1 MKHFVRIADVGRS
14 VLLLACLVSVPALMA
29 QNFTKPL
36 IAGRVMASEYGHWS
50 LAALGPVKGDGSNE
64 TATITSGPL
73 TLADGTAWQPLTVG
87 VPVSIDDGVT
97 SEVVTP
103 TAVDCPSGG
112 AWCRFSAVFHLP
124 HTGRFRVR
132 SATAGINEAIQAAPT
147 GGMVELPAGTFS
159 LQAPVVITKAL
170 RLSGS
175 GEEGTTLL
183 QTIDAVDGIQIG
195 SATLAPS
202 DVAIDNLQITGPY
215 ASPTVA
221 STGIGIHCV
230 NCVRLKLH
238 NVTAQQWGTG
248 IFFDSTYGHA
258 FTNDVIDCHFIQ
270 NYTGVHM
277 QGGSANRLTFVGN
290 TVDGNAYGVWD
301 DGGWV
306 HTWVGND
313 IESNSIWGYYQN
325 DTAPGSYSQHNVNIY
340 GNYFEGNGSHTDGQG
355 DVYLGAN
362 PASGAG
368 CNECLLQG
376 NIFNA
381 STGGNVVAVDLGNF
395 QGNLE
400 GNVYSGYGTGKQVL
414 SGTDPAH
421 GYTWALSLGD
431 PGTGTPGT
439 ISRIDGNGGLTLGGN
454 DNSLDLHDTVVESP
468 TKRVLIRGQEGGN
481 RASNFATLD
490 IDAQSTANQS
500 TFLTFSNQLTP
511 LWSIQPDYFAQN
523 VHDICL
529 LNDDTTGQCQAYFN
543 GGHWQF
549 ANGIGTVP
557 HVPAGDYSF
566 QQAANGDTTLLL
578 LRNSDTSPSG
588 NLLDITNQANTQHLF
603 TVNAAGTLINGSINT
618 AGSINASSLAQSGA
632 RVLTPGDL
640 PLTGQT
646 GSILGQSYTAGQ
658 CAASALTVAGTQ
670 TGMVA
675 TANPETD
682 PGSGFVWEA
691 FISAANTVLVRLCN
705 ISGVTATATASVY
718 DVRVM
723 R

>member
-1 MKHFVRIADVGRS
+1 MKHIWRIPNIICS
-14 VLLLACLVSVPALMA
+14 VLLIACLTPALQA

-36 IAGRVMASEYGHWS
+36 IAGRVIASEYGHWT
-50 LAALGPVKGDGSNE
+50 LAAQGPVKGDGSSE

-73 TLADGTAWQPLTVG
+73 TLADGSAWQPLTPG
-87 VPVSIDDGVT
+87 VPVYVDDGT
-97 SEVVTP
+97 SSEVVTP
-103 TAVDCPSGG
+103 TSVDCPSGG
-112 AWCRFSAVFHLP
+112 AWCRFTASFHLSHP
-124 HTGRFRVR
+124 GRFHVR

-147 GGMVELPAGTFS
+147 GGMVVLPTGTFS
-159 LQAPVVITKAL
+159 LQAPIVITKAL

-175 GEEGTTLL
+175 GEEGTTLA
-183 QTIDAVDGIQIG
+183 QTTTGVDGIQIG
-195 SATLAPS
+195 SVTLAPS
-202 DVAIDNLQITGPY
+202 DVAIDNLELTGPY

-221 STGIGIHCV
+221 STGVGIHCI

-270 NYTGVHM
+270 NYTGVHI

-290 TVDGNAYGVWD
+290 TVDANAYGVWD

-313 IESNSIWGYYQN
+313 IESNSIWGYYQY
-325 DTAPGSYSQHNVNIY
+325 DSTPGSYSQHNVNIY
-340 GNYFEGNGSHTDGQG
+340 GNYFEGNGSNTAGQG
-355 DVYLGAN
+355 DVNLGAN
-362 PASGAG
+362 AASGAG
-368 CNECLLQG
+368 CNECLVQG

-381 STGGNVVAVDLGNF
+381 STGGNVVAVNLGNF

-400 GNVYSGYGTGKQVL
+400 GNVYSGYGSGKQVL
-414 SGTDPAH
+414 SGTDATH
-421 GYTWALSLGD
+421 GYTSALSLGD

-454 DNSLDLHDTVVESP
+454 DNSLTLHDTVVESP
-468 TKRVLIRGQEGGN
+468 TRRVLIRGQQGGN
-481 RASNFATLD
+481 QASNFATLD

-529 LNDDTTGQCQAYFN
+529 LNDDSSGQCQAYFN

-566 QQAANGDTTLLL
+566 QQATNGDTELLL
-578 LRNSDTSPSG
+578 LRNTDTSPSG
-588 NLLDITNQANTQHLF
+588 NLLDIVNQANTQHLF
-603 TVNAAGTLINGSINT
+603 TVNATGMLVNGSINT
-618 AGSINASSLAQSGA
+618 GGTINASSLTQNGT
-632 RVLTPGDL
+632 RVLTPSDL

-658 CAASALTVAGTQ
+658 CATSALTVTGAQ

-675 TANPETD
+675 SASPEAD
-682 PGSGFVWEA
+682 PGTGFVWEA
-691 FISAANTVLVRLCN
+691 FTSASNTVLVRLCN
-705 ISGVTATATASVY
+705 VSGVAATATAAVY